1 MGEKYDRFAVSDD
14 EQYILLM
21 PSDLVTQ
28 FRRAAKQATASL
40 GDVARGMGRGYRMLH
55 AYLRKERNVT
65 PEAARGLIGYLRER
79 SRELAHAANEL
90 EAALEEPSAKEDQD
104 V

>member
-1 MGEKYDRFAVSDD
+1 
-14 EQYILLM
+14 M
-21 PSDLVTQ
+21 PKSLDAQ
-28 FRRAAKQATASL
+28 FRKAALQATASL
-40 GDVARGMGRGYRMLH
+40 RDVSKGIGRGYRMLH

-79 SRELAHAANEL
+79 SRELEHAADEL
-90 EAALEEPSAKEDQD
+90 EAALEEHSAKEDQD

>member
-1 MGEKYDRFAVSDD
+1 
-14 EQYILLM
+14 
-21 PSDLVTQ
+21 
-28 FRRAAKQATASL
+28 
-40 GDVARGMGRGYRMLH
+40 MLH

-79 SRELAHAANEL
+79 SRELAHAADEL

>member
-1 MGEKYDRFAVSDD
+1 MPKELGE
-14 EQYILLM
+14 
-21 PSDLVTQ
+21 Q
-28 FRRAAKQATASL
+28 FRKAAGRATASL
-40 GDVARGMGRGYRMLH
+40 GDVSKGIGRGYRMLH

-65 PEAARGLIGYLRER
+65 PNAARGLIGYLRKR
-79 SRELAHAANEL
+79 SRELARAADEL

>member
-1 MGEKYDRFAVSDD
+1 
-14 EQYILLM
+14 
-21 PSDLVTQ
+21 
-28 FRRAAKQATASL
+28 
-40 GDVARGMGRGYRMLH
+40 MLH

-79 SRELAHAANEL
+79 SRELEHAADEL
-90 EAALEEPSAKEDQD
+90 EAALEEHSAKEDQD